1 VTKITIIKI
10 ITANAVHA
18 ALLQALCQALNT
30 AIANQTH
37 IATII
42 NWRIETLNGQILKE
56 KPDKN
61 HFFIFFGNVTFI
73 KNYYKINLKSSNIY
87 HNKKIYQLKY
97 IIVNNKIK
105 HKIKQNMLIFQ

>member
-1 VTKITIIKI
+1 MTKITIIKI

-73 KNYYKINLKSSNIY
+73 KKLTK
-87 HNKKIYQLKY
+87 
-97 IIVNNKIK
+97 
-105 HKIKQNMLIFQ
+105 